1 MEKILIVEDM
11 EQQALALQ
19 SIIVSHC
26 PKMQILVATN
36 VSDAQH
42 IINEHTD
49 ISLFFLDIQL
59 SETPSS
65 TCDGISLGMQIRS
78 ITRYVQT
85 PIIYVTSYSNRIQ
98 EALNTVHCFGFL
110 YKPYTP
116 CDVTNLL
123 DEIFNTQKT
132 SQFIQLKID
141 TSIFVNIDLNQL
153 LYIKA
158 QGHYLLY
165 QTTNGTLTS
174 RQYSMKQLLLKLP
187 SNFIRCHKSYVV
199 NKNFILNTDKVNRY
213 IHIQHMKEPIPIGK
227 NITL

>member
-1 MEKILIVEDM
+1 MFLLYVIFNSTLFVHKYSQVIFIVTYPSFYTI
-11 EQQALALQ
+11 
-19 SIIVSHC
+19 SITESVG
-26 PKMQILVATN
+26 L
-36 VSDAQH
+36 
-42 IINEHTD
+42 
-49 ISLFFLDIQL
+49 L
-59 SETPSS
+59 SESVKKMEPP
-65 TCDGISLGMQIRS
+65 
-78 ITRYVQT
+78 T

-123 DEIFNTQKT
+123 DAIFNTQKT

-165 QTTNGTLTS
+165 YTTNGTLTS
-174 RQYSMKQLLLKLP
+174 RQYSMKQLLLHLP

-213 IHIQHMKEPIPIGK
+213 IHMQHMKEPIPIGK
-227 NITL
+227 NITI